1 MLYERCSYY
10 VSTAQFI
17 VGAATGGV
25 VGVLLII
32 VFVVIV
38 AYLIHLH
45 RKVRYSIYQ
54 VLYCEGGGGGGKFFP
69 VKWDLLKLIHDQ
81 HPLILYNS
89 CRKVR
94 SNLYDAVA
102 M

>member
-10 VSTAQFI
+10 ASTAQFI

-38 AYLIHLH
+38 VYVIHLH
-45 RKVRYSIYQ
+45 RKVRCSIYQ
-54 VLYCEGGGGGGKFFP
+54 VLYCEEGGGGGIFFP
-69 VKWDLLKLIHDQ
+69 SQVGFVKIN
-81 HPLILYNS
+81 P
-89 CRKVR
+89 
-94 SNLYDAVA
+94 
-102 M
+102 